1 MVPTDQNI
9 LRDKEARF
17 ECIVKSNPK
26 PTVSWYFNEKEL
38 TIKDGVRMEKDVSKD
53 KYTLII
59 PKVGQNHL
67 GKYTVKAINENG
79 SDEKSCEL
87 DILDVPKILNKL
99 DNLTINESQS
109 AKFNISFT
117 GKPKPVVRWFKD
129 DIEITIDESIET
141 TENESTLLIKSC
153 VSAEHSGSYYAKVS
167 NEFAEVV
174 SNKASLI
181 INSYY
186 FIFFIEIIIFFLL
199 NLYSCSKEPLNS

>member
-9 LRDKEARF
+9 LREKEARF

-153 VSAEHSGSYYAKVS
+153 VSAEHCGSYYAKIS